1 MNSSPAALAEQA
13 KAAIL
18 EVEPD
23 ASFSRVDIVGPK
35 VSSELADTGILAVL
49 FAGIAMFVYIWIRFD
64 WHYAVGA
71 IATLA
76 LDTTKVLG
84 FFAVTGLE
92 FNLTVIAALLTLIG
106 YSVNDKVVVYDRMRE
121 NLQLQPQSPLQN
133 IIDRSMNET
142 LARSLFTSVT
152 ALLAMLPMA
161 MWGGTAVSSFAVPM
175 VFGIIVAASSS
186 VFIAAPILLFLG
198 NRRARPALQPALNQR
213 TAEPLEL

>member
-1 MNSSPAALAEQA
+1 MPVAHDCSPRSRGRTLDVNLRSCWDGKVISAPVIQ
-13 KAAIL
+13 
-18 EVEPD
+18 EPI
-23 ASFSRVDIVGPK
+23 IV
-35 VSSELADTGILAVL
+35 
-49 FAGIAMFVYIWIRFD
+49 
-64 WHYAVGA
+64 
-71 IATLA
+71 
-76 LDTTKVLG
+76 
-84 FFAVTGLE
+84 
-92 FNLTVIAALLTLIG
+92 G